1 MYFIYFI
8 KVAENI
14 KIGICKATSKH
25 LKQRLSE
32 ANRWYPNSKILGI
45 LTTEDKEI
53 EKRIHLRFKDNNIN
67 SEVFKLDKRITRF
80 IFDYCDW
87 TPNKRFCPFL
97 SDFQCS
103 LFLRENEETKFY
115 KEKTKSL
122 SLSLDEW
129 TTLAVAESAV
139 YEYSKLVESNKYNN
153 DDGDDRDFSEI
164 DDEISEEISEYSL
177 SIYSKVYKKYPCF
190 SKLEMDVLNLDERGL
205 DDILPY
211 LPDKNNEDDYTYSN
225 DNNDTYWDEIGRYG
239 LA

>member
-14 KIGICKATSKH
+14 KIGICKATLKH

-97 SDFQCS
+97 SDFQWS
-103 LFLRENEETKFY
+103 LFFREDKKTKFY

-139 YEYSKLVESNKYNN
+139 DKYSELLEHIKYNN
-153 DDGDDRDFSEI
+153 DDDDDRDESEI
-164 DDEISEEISEYSL
+164 DDEISEEISKYSL
-177 SIYSKVYKKYPCF
+177 SIYSKVYNKYPCF
-190 SKLEMDVLNLDERGL
+190 SKLEMDVLNLNKEKIDN
-205 DDILPY
+205 ILPY
-211 LPDKNNEDDYTYSN
+211 LPEREKEYFNYH
-225 DNNDTYWDEIGRYG
+225 NNDTYWDEIGRYG
-239 LA
+239 LG